1 MWFDSGLHV
10 LEGYSLK
17 TISDY
22 VWKMAQGAKLI
33 IKALVCWACVC
44 ECFD

>member
-10 LEGYSLK
+10 LEGYSFK

-22 VWKMAQGAKLI
+22 VWKMAQGAKLCPHHQSPG
-33 IKALVCWACVC
+33 LLGVCV
-44 ECFD
+44 